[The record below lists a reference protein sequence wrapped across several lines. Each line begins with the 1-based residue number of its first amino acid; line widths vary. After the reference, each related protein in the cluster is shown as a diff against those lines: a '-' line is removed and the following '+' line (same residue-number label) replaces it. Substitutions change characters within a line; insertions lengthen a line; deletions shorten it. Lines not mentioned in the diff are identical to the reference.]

1 MWRIDMSPEGW
12 ELYTKALEL
21 WRKKEYEKAEN
32 TLSMLSSSDRK
43 YPKVILLYAYIQRDS
58 GRSLTEIEILTDS
71 IQIFTEKS
79 PLLLSDLYSLLGE
92 AYNIIGNAREAV
104 NNFLLSCQ
112 QDLRYNQFSKAI
124 ESYSNAIFASACISD
139 FSVSE
144 ARYLYAGYRDL
155 LEYNFSPMSDVK
167 YYHKKLRIGYLSA
180 DFRHH
185 PVGYLLYPLISN
197 YSKDK
202 FQVYC
207 YSVGN
212 AQDDVNSAFK
222 ACSVEWREVAELD
235 YIQLAEKI
243 RADEIDI
250 LVDCGGH
257 TCNNRLAV
265 FALRPAPV
273 QISAIGWVGSTGVYD
288 TDYILTDKYCAPFE
302 TNPFYTEKFF
312 TITGS
317 HFCFSYLKGKYP
329 EITESPFKSNG
340 YITFGCFNNFAKI
353 TDKMLEIWSRI
364 LDKVPNSKLIL
375 KHKLL
380 GHEEGK
386 QLAKARLLKAD
397 ISLARVEIR
406 GFSSDYLQQY
416 NDIDIALD
424 TFPYTGGMTTFD
436 SLYMG
441 VPVISLVGRRHGE
454 RFGYSLLS
462 NVGLDI
468 LTADREDEYIAKAV
482 TLAENEDILS
492 KLHENLRYIVELS
505 PLMDDVRYVDS
516 VEKIYNTIIING

>member
-1 MWRIDMSPEGW
+1 MSPEGW
-12 ELYTKALEL
+12 VLYTEAIALWKKRKYSQAKECLSELSFYDKA
-21 WRKKEYEKAEN
+21 
-32 TLSMLSSSDRK
+32 
-43 YPKVILLYAYIQRDS
+43 YPKVILLYAYILRDN
-58 GRSLTEIEILTDS
+58 GEYLTEIDTLTDS
-71 IQIFTEKS
+71 IQFFADKN
-79 PLLLSDLYSLLGE
+79 LLLSDLYSLLGE

-112 QDLRYNQFSKAI
+112 QDLQYNQFFKAI
-124 ESYSNAIFASACISD
+124 ESYSNAIFASAGISD
-139 FSVSE
+139 FSVDE
-144 ARYLYAGYRDL
+144 AKCLYSGYRDL
-155 LEYNFSPMSDVK
+155 LKYNFSSMPVVK

-185 PVGYLLYPLISN
+185 PVGYLLYPLIRGFSQ
-197 YSKDK
+197 DK

-207 YSVGN
+207 YSIGSANDDIN
-212 AQDDVNSAFK
+212 AAFK
-222 ACSVEWREVAELD
+222 ACPVEWREVAKLD
-235 YIQLAEKI
+235 YIKLAEQI
-243 RADEIDI
+243 RTDEIDI

-265 FALRPAPV
+265 FALHPATV
-273 QISAIGWVGSTGVYD
+273 QISAIGWVGSTGLHD
-288 TDYILTDKYCAPFE
+288 TDYILTDKYCAPFD
-302 TNPFYTEKFF
+302 TNPFYTEKFL
-312 TITGS
+312 TIPGS

-329 EITESPFKSNG
+329 EITESPFKRNG

-353 TDKMLEIWSRI
+353 TDKMLENWSRI
-364 LDKVPNSKLIL
+364 LNKVSNSKLIL

-380 GHEEGK
+380 GYEEGER
-386 QLAKARLLKAD
+386 LAEARLLRAG
-397 ISLARVEIR
+397 ISFHRVELR

-454 RFGYSLLS
+454 RFGDSLLS
-462 NVGLDI
+462 NVGLDM
-468 LTADREDEYIAKAV
+468 LTADSEDEYIAKAV
-482 TLAENEDILS
+482 SLAENHDILS
-492 KLHENLRYIVELS
+492 KLHESLRDMVEVS

-516 VEKIYNTIIING
+516 IEKIYYLKVI

>member
-1 MWRIDMSPEGW
+1 MSPEGW

-21 WRKKEYEKAEN
+21 WQKKEYEKAEN
-32 TLSMLSSSDRK
+32 TLSMLSPSDRT
-43 YPKVILLYAYIQRDS
+43 YPKVILLYAYILRDT
-58 GRSLTEIEILTDS
+58 GKYITEISILTDS

-92 AYNIIGNAREAV
+92 SYNIIGNAREAV

-112 QDLRYNQFSKAI
+112 QDLQYNQFSKAI
-124 ESYSNAIFASACISD
+124 ESYSNAIFASAGILD
-139 FSVSE
+139 FSVDE
-144 ARYLYAGYRDL
+144 AQCLYSGYRDL
-155 LEYNFSPMSDVK
+155 LEYNFSSMSAVK

-185 PVGYLLYPLISN
+185 PVGYLLYPLINN
-197 YSKDK
+197 YSQDK
-202 FQVYC
+202 FRVYC
-207 YSVGN
+207 YSIGN
-212 AQDDVNSAFK
+212 VNDDINSAFRS
-222 ACSVEWREVAELD
+222 CSVEWRDVAELD
-235 YIQLAEKI
+235 YVQLAEQI

-273 QISAIGWVGSTGVYD
+273 QISAIGWVGSTGLYD

-302 TNPFYTEKFF
+302 TNPFYTEKFL
-312 TITGS
+312 TIPGS
-317 HFCFSYLKGKYP
+317 HFCFSSLKGKYP
-329 EITESPFKSNG
+329 EITESPFRRNG

-353 TDKMLEIWSRI
+353 TDRMLENWSRI

-380 GHEEGK
+380 GYEEGQ
-386 QLAKARLLKAD
+386 QLAKARLLKTG
-397 ISLARVEIR
+397 ISIDRVELR

-416 NDIDIALD
+416 NYIDIALD

-482 TLAENEDILS
+482 ALAENNDILS

-505 PLMDDVRYVDS
+505 PLMDDARYVYS
-516 VEKIYNTIIING
+516 VEKIYNSIMMKE

>member
-1 MWRIDMSPEGW
+1 MSPEGW
-12 ELYTKALEL
+12 KLYIKALEL
-21 WRKKEYEKAEN
+21 WQKKEYKKAEN
-32 TLSMLSSSDRK
+32 MLSMLLPYDRA
-43 YPKVILLYAYIQRDS
+43 YHKVILLYAYIQRDS
-58 GRSLTEIEILTDS
+58 GKYLTEIKTLTDS
-71 IQIFTEKS
+71 IKIFVDKS

-112 QDLRYNQFSKAI
+112 QDLQYNQLSKAI
-124 ESYSNAIFASACISD
+124 ESYSNAIFASAGIAD
-139 FSVSE
+139 FSVDE
-144 ARYLYAGYRDL
+144 AECLYSGYRDL
-155 LEYNFSPMSDVK
+155 LEYNFSPMPSVK

-197 YSKDK
+197 YSQDK

-207 YSVGN
+207 YSIGSV
-212 AQDDVNSAFK
+212 QDDINSAFK
-222 ACSVEWREVAELD
+222 ACLVEWREVAELD
-235 YIQLAEKI
+235 YIQLAEHI

-265 FALRPAPV
+265 FALHPAAV
-273 QISAIGWVGSTGVYD
+273 QMSTIGWVGSTGLYD

-302 TNPFYTEKFF
+302 INPFYTEKFL
-312 TITGS
+312 TISDS
-317 HFCFSYLKGKYP
+317 HFCFSYLKDKYP
-329 EITESPFKSNG
+329 EVTESPFRRNG

-353 TDKMLEIWSRI
+353 TDKMLENWSKI
-364 LDKVPNSKLIL
+364 LNKIPNSKLIL

-380 GHEEGK
+380 GYEEGQ
-386 QLAKARLLKAD
+386 QLAKARLLKAG
-397 ISLARVEIR
+397 ISIDRVELR

-441 VPVISLVGRRHGE
+441 VPVISLVGKRHGE
-454 RFGYSLLS
+454 RFGFSLLS
-462 NVGLDI
+462 NAGLDM
-468 LTADREDEYIAKAV
+468 LTADNEDEYIAKARA
-482 TLAENEDILS
+482 LAENGDILS
-492 KLHENLRYIVELS
+492 KLHENLRDVVEKS
-505 PLMDDVRYVDS
+505 PLMDDVGYVAS
-516 VEKIYNTIIING
+516 VEKIYEDIMGRD